1 MPPRMPASAEA
12 SNAKEKLGLSEHLAF
27 LFGSAALLVTLLTLL
42 RVALLLFNRELIGS
56 TAWTSLDIRELI
68 TLSADADNL
77 CGEALT
83 VVKKHLAAV
92 EQKVT
97 NLKKIREQLLT
108 MSGTCESTCLGSTV
122 SGCNIVEALFVPAA
136 GAPSGCC

>member
-1 MPPRMPASAEA
+1 MPASAEA

-136 GAPSGCC
+136 GARSGCC

>member
-136 GAPSGCC
+136 GARSGCC